1 MMYVEILF
9 YFLEFIYLSLFFNMK
24 DRKLNKERNK
34 IFRRNKVRK

>member
-9 YFLEFIYLSLFFNMK
+9 YLLEFIYLSLFFNMK